1 MIEFKPAAE
10 AVWYPLSSGQLAM
23 WLVDRS
29 GVARAAYAVPACY
42 ELTGRLD
49 VVALRRAFE
58 ELLARNESLRTAIAD
73 VDGTPM
79 QRVVPDARLDW
90 EVVAA
95 PGDSRELV
103 EEFISREFD
112 LSAGRVLRVLLV
124 ERSDTEHTLVVVYRP
139 KGKHAFAAVTISPI
153 TGVISGMNDAGLAVT
168 INEISLRQSAD
179 KATFDN
185 SSTWRDR

>member
-1 MIEFKPAAE
+1 VIEFKPAAE

-95 PGDSRELV
+95 PGDSREPV

-124 ERSDTEHTLVVVYRP
+124 ERSDTEHTLVVVAHHIAVDGWSISVLVDQVGAAYR
-139 KGKHAFAAVTISPI
+139 AFAAGQPSP
-153 TGVISGMNDAGLAVT
+153 LAPLTV
-168 INEISLRQSAD
+168 QYKD
-179 KATFDN
+179 
-185 SSTWRDR
+185 